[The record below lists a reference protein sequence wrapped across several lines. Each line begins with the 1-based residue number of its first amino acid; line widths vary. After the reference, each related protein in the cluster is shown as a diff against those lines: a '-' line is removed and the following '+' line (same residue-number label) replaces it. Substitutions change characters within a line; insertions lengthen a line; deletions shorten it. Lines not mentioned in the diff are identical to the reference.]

1 MRSGR
6 FFRVLQGSSCSL
18 CLESPILALA
28 DLPADPSDPSCLE
41 RMMAPFQMCLGYVV
55 SMARPV
61 DSSYQCHD
69 ISTSA
74 PH

>member
-28 DLPADPSDPSCLE
+28 DLPADPSCLE
-41 RMMAPFQMCLGYVV
+41 RMMVPFQMCLGCVV

-61 DSSYQCHD
+61 DGSYQCHD
-69 ISTSA
+69 ISPTSA